1 MYSANKLTIL
11 DSTLA
16 VSTGNI
22 NKRMTIIEC
31 HEKSKKLKTQD
42 VLLIVKC
49 TFCTLYNTY
58 CGWKYVLYCRN
69 PLET

>member
-1 MYSANKLTIL
+1 MFSANKQTIL

-16 VSTGNI
+16 VSTGNR

-31 HEKSKKLKTQD
+31 HEKSKKIKTQD
-42 VLLIVKC
+42 VLFVVKC

-58 CGWKYVLYCRN
+58 IVVGNMYCIA
-69 PLET
+69 ETH